1 MLPSSAPESVAS
13 INSANVVFL
22 GLGLISGSLALAL
35 KRSGWVGQITA
46 WGPRAPSLER
56 GLALGVIDGYDLDL
70 SGAIA
75 GADVIIIGAP
85 PISTGELLATLPTLL
100 KTLDETPIVT
110 DLASMKGWVIE
121 QLAESYPR
129 FVPGHP
135 IAGSE
140 NSGVMAARA
149 DLFDGREAILT
160 PDDTT
165 DPEALKW
172 VATMWERVGSR
183 VTLMSPSDHDAALAA
198 SSHSPHMLAYA
209 LTMALEDDPLKPMRH
224 GGGALRDMTRIAASD
239 PVMWRDVALT
249 NKESLIDA
257 MTAVEA
263 QLSSLKELIAKGDG
277 EGLEHYFSV
286 CRSVRREHDSVLN
299 PLDSPAAPQ
308 SPESE
313 DADKGRDAP

>member
-1 MLPSSAPESVAS
+1 MAP
-13 INSANVVFL
+13 INTANVVFL

-35 KRSGWVGQITA
+35 KRGGWVGQIRA

-56 GLALGVIDGYDLDL
+56 GLALGVIDGYELEL
-70 SGAIA
+70 SEAIK
-75 GADVIIIGAP
+75 GADVLIIGAP
-85 PISTGELLATLPTLL
+85 PISTGELLATLPVLL
-100 KTLDETPIVT
+100 KAADARPIVT
-110 DLASMKGWVIE
+110 DMASMKGWVID
-121 QLAESYPR
+121 QMTDSYPR

-140 NSGVMAARA
+140 NSGVTAARA

-172 VATMWERVGSR
+172 VTAMWECVGSR
-183 VTLMSPSDHDAALAA
+183 VTIMSASDHDTALAA

-209 LTMALEDDPLKPMRH
+209 LTKALAADALSPMRH

-263 QLSSLKELIAKGDG
+263 QLSLLKALIAEGDG
-277 EGLEHYFSV
+277 AQLERYFTI
-286 CRSVRREHDSVLN
+286 CRSVRRAHDSVLN
-299 PLDSPAAPQ
+299 PFDSRVAIQ
-308 SPESE
+308 LSE
-313 DADKGRDAP
+313 TNDPDKGQDTP